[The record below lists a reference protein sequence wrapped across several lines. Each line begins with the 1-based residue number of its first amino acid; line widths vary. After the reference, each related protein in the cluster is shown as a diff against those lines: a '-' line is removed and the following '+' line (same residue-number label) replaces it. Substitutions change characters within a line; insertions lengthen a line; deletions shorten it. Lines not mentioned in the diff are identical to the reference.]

1 MLYDVDHPL
10 LINPTFVID
19 TTLKCVVVASRLL
32 SHTNMP
38 GYVRGNK
45 NPLQDVGIS
54 EECGTI
60 VKNPMEVVH
69 VHLLPL
75 TVISVSVGSTV
86 LFLSDVCGG
95 DAILLRR
102 RVNSCPNWLRYSAG
116 HEMKFD
122 VGMKC
127 FKISFFYKYFIY
139 F

>member
-1 MLYDVDHPL
+1 MFGE
-10 LINPTFVID
+10 I
-19 TTLKCVVVASRLL
+19 
-32 SHTNMP
+32 
-38 GYVRGNK
+38 K
-45 NPLQDVGIS
+45 NPLQDVGLS
-54 EECGTI
+54 KECGTT
-60 VKNPMEVVH
+60 VKNPIKLIH

-127 FKISFFYKYFIY
+127 FEISFFYKYFIY
-139 F
+139 FQIGVLGDFGGHHCSWCFPASGIR